1 MAISFARG
9 SQASRCELFPL
20 LVALGFLLTIFATN
34 LQGVP
39 RHASTE
45 YFMFVTPAY
54 AQAAGGSAG
63 GADVLMSVLPFILIF
78 VVMYFLIIRPQRS
91 QMKKREEMLKSI
103 RRNDTIVTG
112 GGIIGKVTK
121 VVDDSEVEV
130 EIAQNVKIRVAR
142 AMIAEVRVKGEPV
155 AANDTAKK

>member
-1 MAISFARG
+1 
-9 SQASRCELFPL
+9 
-20 LVALGFLLTIFATN
+20 
-34 LQGVP
+34 LQGVL

-91 QMKKREEMLKSI
+91 QMKKREEMLKSV
-103 RRNDTIVTG
+103 RRNDTVVTG

-121 VVDDSEVEV
+121 VVDDHEVEV